1 MEGWGDKKRLS
12 QAHSLPA
19 AVELIPLGP
28 GGCISVLVGRPPRSP
43 GAASPLQSS
52 TSIKI
57 TMVVG
62 RALVLSEGEL
72 SILMSN
78 ATNQTEENGPEYRT
92 ALCL

>member
-1 MEGWGDKKRLS
+1 
-12 QAHSLPA
+12 
-19 AVELIPLGP
+19 
-28 GGCISVLVGRPPRSP
+28 
-43 GAASPLQSS
+43 
-52 TSIKI
+52 
-57 TMVVG
+57 MVVG